1 VQVLPPL
8 RTAIVRGA
16 LASAVLAAS
25 LAAAQPALAA
35 ARNPMQRPLRTT
47 QVLAPGW
54 AQSNKE
60 LGRVDAVLRVG
71 RVVYVGGNFT
81 VVGGHA
87 GRTTTRMHLMA
98 VHART
103 GKLTSFAPK
112 INGRVYALAIS
123 HGGRFLFVGGQ
134 FTAVGSHP
142 RASLAAFDLRTGR
155 LSSRVP
161 NLAISG
167 TVRGLAISRMGRLY
181 VAGSFGRVSGVRRQ
195 NLAKLVVKRNRFVLN
210 RRWHPGTNAD
220 VRRVVVA
227 ASASRIIVGGDF
239 TAVNGLRGQTHIAAL
254 GQGRGKVLPWANHPK
269 SPILDLALCGRSL
282 YAAEGGP
289 GGTALAYGLAG
300 RRKWYY
306 MTDGNIQAAA
316 CVSHRPV
323 FGMHGDYVAPRRNQN
338 LNEFGSSRRIQRHK
352 LFMLTARGNLLRW
365 NPDCSSRAGVLGV
378 WSLDGYK
385 GNLYVGGDFT
395 GVHGVA
401 QQRFAILPR
410 R

>member
-1 VQVLPPL
+1 MQVLPPL
-8 RTAIVRGA
+8 RTAIIRGA
-16 LASAVLAAS
+16 GLAAVLAAG
-25 LAAAQPALAA
+25 LAVASPAVA
-35 ARNPMQRPLRTT
+35 ARNPMQRPLRST

-54 AQSNKE
+54 TQSDKE
-60 LGRVDAVLRVG
+60 AGRVDAILRVG

-87 GRTTTRMHLMA
+87 GGTTTRMHLMA
-98 VHART
+98 VRAGT
-103 GKLTSFAPK
+103 GKLTRFAPK
-112 INGRVYALAIS
+112 INGRVYALAVS
-123 HGGRFLFVGGQ
+123 RGGRFLFVGGQ

-142 RASLAAFDLRTGR
+142 RENLAAFSLRTGK
-155 LSSRVP
+155 LSGRVP
-161 NLAISG
+161 NLGIGG
-167 TVRGLAISRMGRLY
+167 TVRGLAVSPGGRLY
-181 VAGSFGRVSGVRRQ
+181 VAGSFGRVGGLRRQ
-195 NLAKLVVKRNRFVLN
+195 NLAKLVVSRGRFLVS

-227 ASASRIIVGGDF
+227 SSASRIIIGGDF

-254 GQGRGKVLPWANHPK
+254 GQGRGRVLPWANHPR
-269 SPILDLALCGRSL
+269 SPILDVALCGTRM

-300 RRKWYY
+300 RRKWFY
-306 MTDGNIQAAA
+306 MTDGNVQAAA

-323 FGMHGDYVAPRRNQN
+323 FGMHGDYVAPRRNQS

-352 LFMLTARGNLLRW
+352 LFMLTVRGNLMRW
-365 NPDCSSRAGVLGV
+365 NPDCSSKAGVLGV
-378 WSLDGYK
+378 WALDGYK

-401 QQRFAILPR
+401 QQRFAILR
-410 R
+410 RR